1 MINIDHNLVLPM
13 DLSQLSKET
22 LISIINDLQD
32 QIKQLKQE
40 TTQTTIY
47 DVNSQAESI
56 PDKSVI
62 DFGEGVIRY
71 KKDGKY
77 YHGVGPKEE
86 KYKWYRERDEV
97 KLGSMFIYRNT
108 SKKLPNP
115 NKWDFHKDTNFCTNC
130 VCVEDNPRRS
140 YLNYQCLGHPI
151 E

>member
-1 MINIDHNLVLPM
+1 ME
-13 DLSQLSKET
+13 LSQLSKET

-32 QIKQLKQE
+32 EIKKLKQNG
-40 TTQTTIY
+40 TINIIY
-47 DVNSQAESI
+47 DIDANAETI
-56 PDKSVI
+56 TDKTVPE
-62 DFGEGVIRY
+62 FGEGPLRY

-108 SKKLPNP
+108 SKKLTNP

-140 YLNYQCLGHPI
+140 YFNYQCLGHPI